1 MSLPPHNKD
10 DPIPGTPRRT
20 VDAVNH
26 IREAFQDGVLTADA
40 RKDLLVFSAFAGQLL
55 AARYETLDVARLE

>member
-40 RKDLLVFSAFAGQLL
+40 RKDLLVFSAFAV
-55 AARYETLDVARLE
+55 RI